1 MPAASSLLPW
11 FAPRLSRPMMG
22 VLNNLGHEMH
32 YTRGEVLYE
41 SPGFFRPLMLVRRGI
56 VARALMDPL
65 LADPLLVS
73 LSGPRALCG
82 SCETLYVQDRM
93 VRRHWCMTSVDV
105 HVVNADLLLRI
116 CDQNPLWQRELSNYS
131 AICALS
137 DRLGMLVTHA
147 TSLEERLGVLMIA
160 SSLSTDSEF
169 LERFRDPSV
178 EWVPLPVL
186 PSMHVAK
193 VLLSANRAKIRGVLQ
208 RWLQEDTVRWRSHKI
223 LLSRPR
229 FAAFWNRVEPVLRT
243 VAATEP
249 GFPIKMP
256 VRDLEL
262 PGEL

>member
-11 FAPRLSRPMMG
+11 FAPRLSRPMIG

-65 LADPLLVS
+65 HADPLLVS

-137 DRLGMLVTHA
+137 DRLGMHGNPCNFVRRT
-147 TSLEERLGVLMIA
+147 TWGINDRF
-160 SSLSTDSEF
+160 LSFDG
-169 LERFRDPSV
+169 FRIS
-178 EWVPLPVL
+178 
-186 PSMHVAK
+186 
-193 VLLSANRAKIRGVLQ
+193 
-208 RWLQEDTVRWRSHKI
+208 
-223 LLSRPR
+223 
-229 FAAFWNRVEPVLRT
+229 
-243 VAATEP
+243 
-249 GFPIKMP
+249 
-256 VRDLEL
+256 
-262 PGEL
+262 

>member
-56 VARALMDPL
+56 IARALMDPL
-65 LADPLLVS
+65 HADPLLVS

-137 DRLGMLVTHA
+137 DRL
-147 TSLEERLGVLMIA
+147 
-160 SSLSTDSEF
+160 LSFDG
-169 LERFRDPSV
+169 FRVS
-178 EWVPLPVL
+178 
-186 PSMHVAK
+186 
-193 VLLSANRAKIRGVLQ
+193 
-208 RWLQEDTVRWRSHKI
+208 
-223 LLSRPR
+223 
-229 FAAFWNRVEPVLRT
+229 
-243 VAATEP
+243 
-249 GFPIKMP
+249 
-256 VRDLEL
+256 
-262 PGEL
+262 

>member
-11 FAPRLSRPMMG
+11 FAPRLSRPMIG

-65 LADPLLVS
+65 HADPLLVS

-105 HVVNADLLLRI
+105 HVVTA
-116 CDQNPLWQRELSNYS
+116 
-131 AICALS
+131 ALS

-262 PGEL
+262 HSEL

>member
-11 FAPRLSRPMMG
+11 FAPRLSRPMIG

-65 LADPLLVS
+65 HADPLLVS

-178 EWVPLPVL
+178 EWVRYLC
-186 PSMHVAK
+186 
-193 VLLSANRAKIRGVLQ
+193 
-208 RWLQEDTVRWRSHKI
+208 SHQC
-223 LLSRPR
+223 
-229 FAAFWNRVEPVLRT
+229 
-243 VAATEP
+243 
-249 GFPIKMP
+249 M
-256 VRDLEL
+256 
-262 PGEL
+262 